1 MSEASPALTEAD
13 QAMREPFI
21 PTPEMIAAAWKTWL
35 ERQPNPKLGPGP
47 AFREA
52 LEAAFAKMPDDLRA
66 RATAAEATLREREAE
81 IERLRTALNKI
92 AGNAGYGRQTYAAD
106 GSETG
111 QSLSRCWGIVE
122 DFARAALAQPDR
134 LPETATGGETA

>member
-1 MSEASPALTEAD
+1 MTQAPASPALTEAD
-13 QAMREPFI
+13 QAMQR
-21 PTPEMIAAAWKTWL
+21 
-35 ERQPNPKLGPGP
+35 
-47 AFREA
+47 A
-52 LEAAFAKMPDDLRA
+52 LELELADVILDGGAISPRHLAARLIAGPLATLR
-66 RATAAEATLREREAE
+66 ATLREREAE

-122 DFARAALAQPDR
+122 DFARAALAQPER
-134 LPETATGGETA
+134 LPGTATGGETPDAP